1 VVLSNNRFV
10 ARDVTKLVFI
20 FLVDECSVTY
30 DDYIRNDFLERKI
43 NMAQSTVKVKIQKFG
58 NFLSS
63 MVLPNIGAFIAWG
76 LITALFIPTGF
87 FPNESLAKLVGPMVT
102 YLLPLL
108 IGYTGGKLVHDQRGG
123 VVGAI
128 ATMGV
133 IVGAPDT
140 PMFLGAMIMGPLGG
154 YVIKKFDSVIEG
166 KIRAGFEM
174 LVNNF
179 SAGILGGTLA
189 ILAFLGI
196 GPAVDGLTKLL
207 VAGVDWLIGAGLLPL
222 TSLLIEPAKIL
233 FLNNAINHGVLS
245 PIGLEQVQ
253 QTGQSVLFL
262 LEANPGPG
270 LGVLL
275 AFMLFGRGTA
285 KQSAPG
291 AAIIH
296 FLGGIHEIYFPY
308 VLMKPMLFLSVILG
322 GMSGVFTL
330 VLLGGGLSAP
340 ASPGSIL
347 AIAAVTP
354 PEGMKY
360 LANFAAVIVAAVVSF
375 IVSAIVLKSSK
386 KQEDNI
392 EEATK
397 KMEEMKG
404 KKSSVSGQISQQ
416 QGTLPG
422 EVNKIVFA
430 CDAGMGSSA
439 MGASLLR
446 KKVKEAGLDIFVTN
460 TAISNL
466 PADAQVVITQEE
478 LTPRAKNKLPDAYHI
493 SVDNF
498 LSSPE
503 YDKLIGSLQ
512 NDITEEQDELVEDA
526 EKEAVGVEPQG
537 DGDDDL
543 LREENIFIGQEFQT
557 KEDAIRFAG
566 EALVKAGYVEDS
578 YVDAMIER
586 EGITTTYM
594 GNNVAIPHG
603 TEDAKKAVIKS
614 GFTVIQVPGGVDFNG
629 EQAKLIFGIA
639 GKDGTHLEILSS
651 IAVICS
657 EQENVD
663 MMVQAKT
670 AKELKEIINSN

>member
-1 VVLSNNRFV
+1 
-10 ARDVTKLVFI
+10 
-20 FLVDECSVTY
+20 
-30 DDYIRNDFLERKI
+30 
-43 NMAQSTVKVKIQKFG
+43 MAQSNMKVAVQKFG

-140 PMFLGAMIMGPLGG
+140 PMFLGAMVMGPLGA
-154 YVIKKFDSVIEG
+154 YVIKKFDQMIEG

-179 SAGILGGTLA
+179 SAGILGGILA
-189 ILAFLGI
+189 IMAFLGV
-196 GPAVDGLTKLL
+196 GPAVDAFTNLL
-207 VAGVDWLIGAGLLPL
+207 VAGVDWLVAAGLLPL
-222 TSLLIEPAKIL
+222 TSILIEPAKIL

-253 QTGQSVLFL
+253 QGGKSILFL

-270 LGVLL
+270 LGILL
-275 AFMLFGRGTA
+275 AFMFFGKGTA
-285 KQSAPG
+285 KQSASG
-291 AAIIH
+291 AGIIH
-296 FLGGIHEIYFPY
+296 FFGGIHEIYFPY
-308 VLMKPMLFLSVILG
+308 VLMKPMLFVSVILG

-330 VLLGGGLSAP
+330 VLLGGGLVSP

-347 AIAAVTP
+347 AITAVTP
-354 PEGMKY
+354 PEGMAY
-360 LANFAAVIVAAVVSF
+360 LANFAAVLVAAAVSF

-386 KQEDNI
+386 ATDEDI
-392 EEATK
+392 EGATK
-397 KMEEMKG
+397 KMQEMKG
-404 KKSSVSGQISQQ
+404 KKSSVAGQVS
-416 QGTLPG
+416 QGTMPE

-446 KKVKEAGLDIFVTN
+446 KKVKAANLDVSVTN
-460 TAISNL
+460 TSISNL
-466 PADAQVVITQEE
+466 PSDAQVVITQEE
-478 LTPRAKNKLPDAYHI
+478 LTPRAKNKLPNAYHI

-503 YDKLIGSLQ
+503 YDKLIASLQ
-512 NDITEEQDELVEDA
+512 DGITDEQAEVVEDA
-526 EKEAVGVEPQG
+526 EEEAVNAEPNA
-537 DGDDDL
+537 DHDDDL
-543 LREENIFIGQEFQT
+543 LLEENIFMNQEFAT
-557 KEDAIRFAG
+557 KEEAIRFAG
-566 EALVKAGYVEDS
+566 EALVKAGYVEES
-578 YVDAMIER
+578 YVDAMIDR
-586 EGITTTYM
+586 EGITSTYM

-614 GFTVIQVPGGVDFNG
+614 GFTVVQVPNGVDFNG
-629 EQAKLIFGIA
+629 EKAKMIFGIA
-639 GKDGTHLEILSS
+639 GKDGTHLEILSG
-651 IAVICS
+651 IAVVCS

-663 MMVQAKT
+663 KMVQAKS
-670 AKELKEIINSN
+670 AKELKDIINSN

>member
-1 VVLSNNRFV
+1 
-10 ARDVTKLVFI
+10 
-20 FLVDECSVTY
+20 
-30 DDYIRNDFLERKI
+30 
-43 NMAQSTVKVKIQKFG
+43 
-58 NFLSS
+58 

-87 FPNESLAKLVGPMVT
+87 FPNESLSNLVGPMVT

-108 IGYTGGKLVHDQRGG
+108 IGYTGGKLIHDQRGG

-140 PMFLGAMIMGPLGG
+140 PMFLGAMVAGPLGG
-154 YVIKKFDSVIEG
+154 YVIKKFDEMIEG
-166 KIRAGFEM
+166 KIRSGFEM

-179 SAGILGGTLA
+179 SAGILGG
-189 ILAFLGI
+189 ILAVLAYLGI
-196 GPAVDGLTKLL
+196 GPAVDAFTEVL
-207 VAGVDWLIGAGLLPL
+207 VAGVDWLIAAGLLPL
-222 TSLLIEPAKIL
+222 TSILIEPAKIL

-245 PIGLEQVQ
+245 PIGLDQASE
-253 QTGQSVLFL
+253 TGKSILFL

-285 KQSAPG
+285 KQSASG
-291 AAIIH
+291 AGIIH
-296 FLGGIHEIYFPY
+296 FFGGIHEIYFPY

-330 VLLGGGLSAP
+330 TLLGGGLQAP
-340 ASPGSIL
+340 ASPGSII
-347 AIAAVTP
+347 AITAVTP
-354 PEGMKY
+354 NDGMVY
-360 LANFAAVIVAAVVSF
+360 LANFAAVLVAAVVSF
-375 IVSAIVLKSSK
+375 LVSAVVLKTSK
-386 KQEDNI
+386 TNDEDIN
-392 EEATK
+392 EATK
-397 KMEEMKG
+397 KMEQMKG
-404 KKSSVSGQISQQ
+404 KKSSVAGHVSGS
-416 QGTLPG
+416 QGTLPQ

-446 KKVKEAGLDIFVTN
+446 KKVKEAGLDVFVTN
-460 TAISNL
+460 TAISNI

-478 LTPRAKNKLPDAYHI
+478 LTPRAQNKQPGAYHI

-503 YDKLIGSLQ
+503 YDKLIASLQ
-512 NDITEEQDELVEDA
+512 DGITGEQAELVE
-526 EKEAVGVEPQG
+526 ESEQEAVDTEPNM
-537 DGDDDL
+537 DKDDDL
-543 LREENIFIGQEFQT
+543 LLEENIFVGKEFAN
-557 KEDAIRFAG
+557 KEEAIRFAG
-566 EALVKAGYVEDS
+566 EALVKAGYVKDS

-603 TEDAKKAVIKS
+603 TEEAKKAVLKS
-614 GFTVIQVPGGVDFNG
+614 GFTVIQVPNGVDFNG

-639 GKDGTHLEILSS
+639 GKDGTHLEILSG

-663 MMVQAKT
+663 QMVQAKT
-670 AKELKEIINSN
+670 AKELKDLINSK

>member
-1 VVLSNNRFV
+1 MREV
-10 ARDVTKLVFI
+10 
-20 FLVDECSVTY
+20 
-30 DDYIRNDFLERKI
+30 
-43 NMAQSTVKVKIQKFG
+43 AQSNMKVAVQKFG

-140 PMFLGAMIMGPLGG
+140 PMFLGAMVMGPLGA
-154 YVIKKFDSVIEG
+154 YVIKKFDQMIEG

-179 SAGILGGTLA
+179 SAGILGGILA
-189 ILAFLGI
+189 ILAFLGV
-196 GPAVDGLTKLL
+196 GPAVDAFTNLL
-207 VAGVDWLIGAGLLPL
+207 VAGVDWLVAAGLLPL
-222 TSLLIEPAKIL
+222 TSILIEPAKIL

-253 QTGQSVLFL
+253 QGGKSILFL

-270 LGVLL
+270 LGILL
-275 AFMLFGRGTA
+275 AFMFFGKGTA
-285 KQSAPG
+285 KQSASG
-291 AAIIH
+291 AGIIH
-296 FLGGIHEIYFPY
+296 FFGGIHEIYFPY
-308 VLMKPMLFLSVILG
+308 VLMKPMLFVSVILG

-330 VLLGGGLSAP
+330 VLLGGGLVSP

-347 AIAAVTP
+347 AITAVTP
-354 PEGMKY
+354 PEGMAY
-360 LANFAAVIVAAVVSF
+360 LANFAAVFVAAAVSF

-386 KQEDNI
+386 TADEDI
-392 EEATK
+392 EGATK
-397 KMEEMKG
+397 KMQEMKG
-404 KKSSVSGQISQQ
+404 KKSSVAGQVS
-416 QGTLPG
+416 QGTMPK

-446 KKVKEAGLDIFVTN
+446 KKVKAASLDVSVTN
-460 TAISNL
+460 TSISNL
-466 PADAQVVITQEE
+466 PSDAQVVITQEE
-478 LTPRAKNKLPDAYHI
+478 LTPRAKNKLPNAYHI

-503 YDKLIGSLQ
+503 YDKLIASLQ
-512 NDITEEQDELVEDA
+512 DGITGEQAEVVEDA
-526 EKEAVGVEPQG
+526 EEEAVKAEPNA
-537 DGDDDL
+537 DHDDDL
-543 LREENIFIGQEFQT
+543 LLEENIFMNQEFAT
-557 KEDAIRFAG
+557 KEEAIRFAG
-566 EALVKAGYVEDS
+566 EALVKAGYVEES
-578 YVDAMIER
+578 YVDAMIDR
-586 EGITTTYM
+586 EGITSTYM

-614 GFTVIQVPGGVDFNG
+614 GFTVVQVPNGVDFNG
-629 EQAKLIFGIA
+629 EQAKMIFGIA
-639 GKDGTHLEILSS
+639 GKDGTHLEILSG
-651 IAVICS
+651 IAVVCS

-663 MMVQAKT
+663 KMVQAKS
-670 AKELKEIINSN
+670 AKELKDIINSN

>member
-1 VVLSNNRFV
+1 
-10 ARDVTKLVFI
+10 
-20 FLVDECSVTY
+20 
-30 DDYIRNDFLERKI
+30 
-43 NMAQSTVKVKIQKFG
+43 MAQSTIKVRVQKFG

-87 FPNESLAKLVGPMVT
+87 FPNESLANLVGPMVT

-108 IGYTGGKLVHDQRGG
+108 IGYTGGKLIYDQRGG

-140 PMFLGAMIMGPLGG
+140 PMFLGAMLMGPLGG
-154 YVIKKFDSVIEG
+154 FVIKKFDQMIEG
-166 KIRAGFEM
+166 KIRSGFEM

-179 SAGILGGTLA
+179 SAGILGAALA
-189 ILAFLGI
+189 ILAYLGV
-196 GPAVDGLTKLL
+196 GPAVDAFTEVL
-207 VAGVDWLIGAGLLPL
+207 VTGVDWLVEAGLLPL
-222 TSLLIEPAKIL
+222 TSILIEPGKIL
-233 FLNNAINHGVLS
+233 FLNNAINHGILS
-245 PIGLEQVQ
+245 PIGLEQSES
-253 QTGQSVLFL
+253 TGKSILFL

-275 AFMLFGRGTA
+275 AFMFFGRGTA
-285 KQSAPG
+285 KQSASG
-291 AAIIH
+291 AGIIH
-296 FLGGIHEIYFPY
+296 FFGGIHEIYFPY
-308 VLMKPMLFLSVILG
+308 ILMKPMLFLSVILG

-340 ASPGSIL
+340 ASPGSII
-347 AIAAVTP
+347 AITAVTP
-354 PEGMKY
+354 NDGMVY
-360 LANFAAVIVAAVVSF
+360 VANYAAVLVAAVVSF
-375 IVSAIVLKSSK
+375 AVSAVIMKTSK
-386 KQEDNI
+386 TSDEDIN
-392 EEATK
+392 EATK
-397 KMEEMKG
+397 KMEQMKG
-404 KKSSVSGQISQQ
+404 KKSSVAGHVSENK
-416 QGTLPG
+416 GTLPE

-446 KKVKEAGLDIFVTN
+446 KKVKEAGLDVSVTN
-460 TAISNL
+460 TAISSI
-466 PADAQVVITQEE
+466 PADAQVVITQEK
-478 LTPRAKNKLPDAYHI
+478 LTPRAQNKMPNAYHI

-503 YDKLIGSLQ
+503 YDKLIASLQ
-512 NDITEEQDELVEDA
+512 DGVTEEQAELVE
-526 EKEAVGVEPQG
+526 ESETEAVGTEPNG
-537 DGDDDL
+537 DKDDDL
-543 LREENIFIGQEFQT
+543 LLEENIFIGKEFAS
-557 KEDAIRFAG
+557 KEEAIRFAG

-578 YVDAMIER
+578 YVDAMIDR

-603 TEDAKKAVIKS
+603 TEEAKKAVIKS
-614 GFTVIQVPGGVDFNG
+614 GFTVIQVPNGVDFDG

-639 GKDGTHLEILSS
+639 GKDGTHLEILSG

-663 MMVQAKT
+663 QMVGAKT
-670 AKELKEIINSN
+670 AKELKDIINSK

>member
-1 VVLSNNRFV
+1 MREV
-10 ARDVTKLVFI
+10 
-20 FLVDECSVTY
+20 
-30 DDYIRNDFLERKI
+30 
-43 NMAQSTVKVKIQKFG
+43 AQSNMKVAVQKFG

-140 PMFLGAMIMGPLGG
+140 PMFLGAMVMGPLGA
-154 YVIKKFDSVIEG
+154 YVIKKFDGMIEG

-179 SAGILGGTLA
+179 SAGILGGILA
-189 ILAFLGI
+189 ILAFLGV
-196 GPAVDGLTKLL
+196 GPAVHSFTNVL
-207 VAGVDWLIGAGLLPL
+207 VAGVDWLVAAGLLPL
-222 TSLLIEPAKIL
+222 TSILIEPAKIL

-253 QTGQSVLFL
+253 QGGKSILFL

-308 VLMKPMLFLSVILG
+308 VLMKPMLFISVILG

-330 VLLGGGLSAP
+330 VLLGGGLVSP
-340 ASPGSIL
+340 ASPGSII
-347 AIAAVTP
+347 AITAVTP
-354 PEGMKY
+354 PEGMAY
-360 LANFAAVIVAAVVSF
+360 LANFAAVLVATVVSF

-386 KQEDNI
+386 ATDEDI
-392 EEATK
+392 EGATK
-397 KMEEMKG
+397 KMQEMKG
-404 KKSSVSGQISQQ
+404 KKSSVAGHVSK
-416 QGTLPG
+416 GTLPE

-446 KKVKEAGLDIFVTN
+446 KKVKAANLDVSVTN
-460 TAISNL
+460 TSISNL
-466 PADAQVVITQEE
+466 PSDAQVVITQEE
-478 LTPRAKNKLPDAYHI
+478 LTPRAKSKLPNVYHI

-503 YDKLIGSLQ
+503 YDKLIASLQ
-512 NDITEEQDELVEDA
+512 DGITDEQAEVVEEA
-526 EKEAVGVEPQG
+526 EEEAVNAEPNA
-537 DGDDDL
+537 DHDDDL
-543 LREENIFIGQEFQT
+543 LLEENIFMNQSFAT
-557 KEDAIRFAG
+557 KEEAIRFAG
-566 EALVKAGYVEDS
+566 EALVKAGYVEES
-578 YVDAMIER
+578 YVDAMIDR
-586 EGITTTYM
+586 EGITSTYM

-614 GFTVIQVPGGVDFNG
+614 GFTVIQVPNGVDFNG
-629 EQAKLIFGIA
+629 EKAKMIFGIA
-639 GKDGTHLEILSS
+639 GKDGTHLEILSG
-651 IAVICS
+651 IAVVCS

-663 MMVQAKT
+663 KMVEAKS
-670 AKELKEIINSN
+670 AKELKDIINSN

>member
-1 VVLSNNRFV
+1 
-10 ARDVTKLVFI
+10 
-20 FLVDECSVTY
+20 
-30 DDYIRNDFLERKI
+30 
-43 NMAQSTVKVKIQKFG
+43 MAQSTVKVKIQKFG

-76 LITALFIPTGF
+76 LITALFIPDGLI
-87 FPNESLAKLVGPMVT
+87 PNESLNKLVSPMVT

-108 IGYTGGKLVHDQRGG
+108 IGYTGGKLIHDQRGG

-133 IVGAPDT
+133 IVGAPGT
-140 PMFLGAMIMGPLGG
+140 PMFLGAMIMGPLGA
-154 YVIKKFDSVIEG
+154 YVIKKFDQLVDG
-166 KIRAGFEM
+166 KIRSGFEM

-179 SAGILGGTLA
+179 SAGILGGILA

-196 GPAVDGLTKLL
+196 GPAVNAFTQVL
-207 VAGVDWLIGAGLLPL
+207 VHGVDWLIAAHLLPL
-222 TSLLIEPAKIL
+222 TSILIEPAKIL
-233 FLNNAINHGVLS
+233 FLNNAINHGILS

-253 QTGQSVLFL
+253 QTGKSVLFL

-275 AFMLFGRGTA
+275 AYMFFSRGTA

-296 FLGGIHEIYFPY
+296 FFGGIHEIYFPY
-308 VLMKPMLFLSVILG
+308 VLMKPALLLSVILG
-322 GMSGVFTL
+322 GMSGVLTL
-330 VLLGGGLSAP
+330 VLLGGGLASP
-340 ASPGSIL
+340 ASPGSVI
-347 AIAAVTP
+347 AIGLVTP
-354 PEGMKY
+354 TGDVGAY
-360 LANFAAVIVAAVVSF
+360 IANFAAIIVAAIVSF
-375 IVSAIVLKSSK
+375 LVSAIILKSSK
-386 KQEDNI
+386 KDDGNI
-392 EEATK
+392 EDATK
-397 KMEEMKG
+397 KMEDMKG
-404 KKSSVSGQISQQ
+404 KKSSVAGHFNQQSNGQ
-416 QGTLPG
+416 LP
-422 EVNKIVFA
+422 ENVNKIIFA

-446 KKVKEAGLDIFVTN
+446 KKVKEAGIEGVTVTN

-478 LTPRAKNKLPDAYHI
+478 LTPRAQSKLPSAYHI

-512 NDITEEQDELVEDA
+512 ADVTPAQEELVEEAEAPVDA
-526 EKEAVGVEPQG
+526 PVS
-537 DGDDDL
+537 GDDDL
-543 LREENIFIGQEFQT
+543 LLEENIFLNQSFAT
-557 KEDAIRFAG
+557 KEEAIRFAG
-566 EALVKAGYVEDS
+566 EALAKAGYVEDS
-578 YVDAMIER
+578 YVDAMIDR

-603 TEDAKKAVIKS
+603 TEEAKRAVLKS
-614 GFTVIQVPGGVDFNG
+614 GFTIIQVPEGVDFNG
-629 EQAKLIFGIA
+629 EKAKLIFGIA

-663 MMVQAKT
+663 KMVLASS
-670 AKELKEIINSN
+670 AKEIKDIINSN

>member
-1 VVLSNNRFV
+1 
-10 ARDVTKLVFI
+10 
-20 FLVDECSVTY
+20 
-30 DDYIRNDFLERKI
+30 
-43 NMAQSTVKVKIQKFG
+43 MAQSTVKVKIQKFG

-76 LITALFIPTGF
+76 LITALFIPDGLI
-87 FPNESLAKLVGPMVT
+87 PNESLASLVGPMVT

-108 IGYTGGKLVHDQRGG
+108 IGYTGGKLIHDQRGG

-140 PMFLGAMIMGPLGG
+140 PMFLGAMIMGPLGA
-154 YVIKKFDSVIEG
+154 YVIKKFDQLIDG
-166 KIRAGFEM
+166 KIRSGFEM

-179 SAGILGGTLA
+179 SAGILGGILA

-196 GPAVDGLTKLL
+196 GPAVNAFTQVL
-207 VAGVDWLIGAGLLPL
+207 VHGVDWLIAAHLLPL
-222 TSLLIEPAKIL
+222 TSILIEPAKIL
-233 FLNNAINHGVLS
+233 FLNNAINHGILS

-253 QTGQSVLFL
+253 QTGKSVLFL

-275 AFMLFGRGTA
+275 AYMFFSRGTA

-296 FLGGIHEIYFPY
+296 FFGGIHEIYFPY
-308 VLMKPMLFLSVILG
+308 VLMKPALLLSVILG
-322 GMSGVFTL
+322 GMSGVLTL
-330 VLLGGGLSAP
+330 VLLGGGLASP
-340 ASPGSIL
+340 ASPGSVI
-347 AIAAVTP
+347 AIGLVTP
-354 PEGMKY
+354 TGDVGAY
-360 LANFAAVIVAAVVSF
+360 IANFAAIIVAAIVSF
-375 IVSAIVLKSSK
+375 LVSAIILKSSK
-386 KQEDNI
+386 KDDGNI
-392 EEATK
+392 EDATK
-397 KMEEMKG
+397 KMEDMKG
-404 KKSSVSGQISQQ
+404 KKSSVAGHFNQQSNGQ
-416 QGTLPG
+416 LP
-422 EVNKIVFA
+422 ENVNKIIFA

-446 KKVKEAGLDIFVTN
+446 KKVKEAGIEGVTVTN

-478 LTPRAKNKLPDAYHI
+478 LTPRAQSKLPSAYHI

-512 NDITEEQDELVEDA
+512 ADVTPAQEELVEEAEAPVDA
-526 EKEAVGVEPQG
+526 P
-537 DGDDDL
+537 DSGDDDL
-543 LREENIFIGQEFQT
+543 LLEENIFLNQSFAT
-557 KEDAIRFAG
+557 KEEAIRFAG
-566 EALVKAGYVEDS
+566 EALAKAGYVEDS
-578 YVDAMIER
+578 YVDAMIDR

-603 TEDAKKAVIKS
+603 TEEAKRAVLKS
-614 GFTVIQVPGGVDFNG
+614 GFTIIQVPEGVNFNG
-629 EQAKLIFGIA
+629 EKAKLIFGIA

-663 MMVQAKT
+663 KMVLASS
-670 AKELKEIINSN
+670 AKEIKDIINSN